1 MFKPFGSI
9 AEFSGDELEVFNHT
23 KWCDLDTHRHKWTL
37 REISMHAYAPV
48 SWIKNPAALTYSR
61 WQTLRQAD
69 ECTV

>member
-9 AEFSGDELEVFNHT
+9 AEFSGEELEVFNHT
-23 KWCDLDTHRHKWTL
+23 KWCYLVTHRHKWTL